1 MTDVVNLFEVV
12 REEAEGEP
20 PGYQVP
26 SVRIGALI
34 GAAALGMTVY
44 ELRQGQSICPYH
56 YEYPG
61 EEWLIV
67 FEGTPFVRGPE
78 GERALAP
85 GDVVCFPAGPAGAHK
100 VGNVAEATALVGML
114 STKQRPAVAVYPDSD
129 KIGIWAGEDA
139 EVALIL
145 PRSAAVDYWHDET

>member
-1 MTDVVNLFEVV
+1 VSEIVNLFGVA
-12 REEAEGEP
+12 RAQAPGEP

-26 SVRIGALI
+26 AAKIGPLI
-34 GAAALGMTVY
+34 GASALGLTVY
-44 ELRQGQSICPYH
+44 ELGPGQSICPYH

-67 FEGTPFVRGPE
+67 LEGTPVVRGPE
-78 GERALAP
+78 GETSLAA

-100 VGNVAEATALVGML
+100 VGNNSEATALVGML

-129 KIGIWAGEDA
+129 KIGIWAGDEAD
-139 EVALIL
+139 VALIV
-145 PRSAAVDYWHDET
+145 PRTAGVDYWHGEI